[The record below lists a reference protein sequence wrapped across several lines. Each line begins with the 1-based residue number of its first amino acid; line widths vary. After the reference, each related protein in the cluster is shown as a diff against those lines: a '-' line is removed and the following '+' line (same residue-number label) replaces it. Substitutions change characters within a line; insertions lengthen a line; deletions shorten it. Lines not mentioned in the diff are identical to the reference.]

1 MLEYLVVRLPAE
13 PGEASW
19 VVLDTAGQRLSPVTH
34 GTLEAAAQSA
44 RNRRVLVL
52 VPGLDAICTQASL
65 PVKSASRLRQ
75 MLPYSLEDVFAEDVD
90 RLHFAAGSRHASGEV
105 PVTVVA
111 RRRMQHWLENCGAA
125 GLVPE
130 RIYCESD
137 GVPAVPGSL
146 TLLVEGSCS
155 YGRAPGQAP
164 FAMQGMTASEIL
176 QVVSDSEGDP
186 SERPHVVLYADEEGY
201 AKCESDVAWLRE
213 QGLSLDVQLLREG
226 LLPKLGATLV
236 DRPGS
241 NLVQGAYGQSAG
253 WETWLQPWRSAAA
266 LLLGVLVLAI
276 AGEGARYL
284 GLDREHRALS
294 ARLEAACV
302 RNVQSA
308 VLATCEAEVRRRLA
322 PVDEIGGTAFLTV
335 LDAVTQAWN
344 QDTRL
349 ETLSYRGGT
358 MDLRIVAANVSVLD
372 ELARNVSSGNSLQ
385 ASIQSANPTTD
396 GILGRLQIGGGPQ

>member
-1 MLEYLVVRLPAE
+1 MLEYLVVRLSTE
-13 PGEASW
+13 PGEGSW
-19 VVLDTAGQRLSPVTH
+19 VVLDTVGQRLSPVAH
-34 GTLEAAAQSA
+34 GTLEAAAQAA

-65 PVKSASRLRQ
+65 PVKSAARLRQ
-75 MLPYSLEDVFAEDVD
+75 LLPYSLEDVFAEDVD
-90 RLHFAAGSRHASGEV
+90 RLHFAAGSRHTSGEV

-111 RRRMQHWLENCGAA
+111 RRRMEHWLEDCEAA

-137 GVPAVPGSL
+137 GVPGVPGSL

-164 FAMQGMTASEIL
+164 FAIQGLTASEIL
-176 QVVSDSEGDP
+176 QVVDDSEGGSP
-186 SERPHVVLYADEEGY
+186 ERPHVILYADEDGY
-201 AKCESDVAWLRE
+201 AQCESDVAWLQE

-241 NLVQGAYGQSAG
+241 NLLQGAYGRIPG
-253 WETWLQPWRSAAA
+253 WKTWLQPWRTAAA

-284 GLDREHRALS
+284 ALDREHQALS

-302 RNVQSA
+302 RNAQSA
-308 VLATCEAEVRRRLA
+308 VLATCEAEVRRRLTPA
-322 PVDEIGGTAFLTV
+322 GDVDGTTFLAV
-335 LDAVTQAWN
+335 LDAVTQAWD
-344 QDTRL
+344 QDTRV
-349 ETLSYRGGT
+349 EALSYRDGT
-358 MDLRIVAANVSVLD
+358 MDLRVVAANVSVLD
-372 ELARNVSSGNSLQ
+372 ELARNVSSGSSLQ
-385 ASIQSANPTTD
+385 VSIQSANPTTD
-396 GILGRLQIGGGPQ
+396 GILGRLQVAGGPQ